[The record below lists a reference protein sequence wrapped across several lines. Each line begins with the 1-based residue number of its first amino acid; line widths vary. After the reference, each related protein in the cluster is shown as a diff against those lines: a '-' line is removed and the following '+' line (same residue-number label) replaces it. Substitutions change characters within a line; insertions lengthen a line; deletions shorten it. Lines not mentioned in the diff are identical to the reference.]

1 MIDFVR
7 YDFVHKTLARLIVA
21 FLGVALLLPGGKRLR
36 PEIRLLEPVTT
47 ESACLHFEVS
57 NEAGWFFD
65 VEYYTLER
73 EENDEWQ
80 DVPLNVGHEEI
91 AVVFS
96 LVPLLSL
103 VRHGQPFEKYIHF
116 SYALVHPLEAGHYR
130 LHVMQDY
137 FDPVELAAVD
147 FDVTEAVS

>member
-1 MIDFVR
+1 M
-7 YDFVHKTLARLIVA
+7 YDFVHKTLARLLVA
-21 FLGVALLLPGGKRLR
+21 FLSVALLLPGGKRLQ

-57 NEAGWFFD
+57 NDAGWYFN

-73 EENDEWQ
+73 EENGAWQ
-80 DVPLNVGHEEI
+80 NVPLEIGHTET

-96 LVPLLSL
+96 LVPLRAL
-103 VRHGQPFEKYIHF
+103 VRYGQPFQEYIHF
-116 SYALVHPLEAGHYR
+116 SAALGHPPEAGHYR

-137 FDPVELAAVD
+137 FDPVELAALE
-147 FDVTEAVS
+147 FDVTEA

>member
-1 MIDFVR
+1 M

-21 FLGVALLLPGGKRLR
+21 FLGVVLLLPGGKRLQ

-47 ESACLHFEVS
+47 ESTYLHYEVS
-57 NEAGWFFD
+57 NEAGWYFN

-73 EENDEWQ
+73 EENGEWQ
-80 DVPLNVGHEEI
+80 DVPLNVGHEET

-96 LVPLLSL
+96 PMPLLSL
-103 VRHGQPFEKYIHF
+103 VRRGQPFEKYIHF
-116 SYALVHPLEAGHYR
+116 SFSLGHPPEAGHYR

-137 FDPVELAAVD
+137 FDPVELAALE
-147 FDVTEAVS
+147 FDVTAA